1 MNAQE
6 EEIYR
11 QRRVRLA
18 ERVKSE
24 AELHKVCL
32 VCTSVSCKTIAI
44 CPVCHSY
51 QWDESAAAVTEAVDR
66 AATFVFPFTL
76 GFAPPEHRQ
85 PEWPPPPGST
95 GMERSDA

>member
-32 VCTSVSCKTIAI
+32 VCSSVSHKDTAI
-44 CPVCHSY
+44 CGVCHAY
-51 QWDESAAAVTEAVDR
+51 RWDTSAAAVTEAVDR

-76 GFAPPEHRQ
+76 GYAPPEHRQ
-85 PEWPPPPGST
+85 PDWPPPPEST
-95 GMERSDA
+95 GPERT

>member
-66 AATFVFPFTL
+66 AWRHEECQFARCPFP
-76 GFAPPEHRQ
+76 
-85 PEWPPPPGST
+85 
-95 GMERSDA
+95 GMASP